1 MSSQDTKHDRQGLI
15 SWFAH
20 NHVAANILMALFL
33 VGGFLSVSN
42 MRTETF
48 PSLDPKLITISV
60 IYPGATPYE
69 VADSVTNRI
78 EESLVGIQGV
88 KRVTSTASENS
99 GVVSVELE
107 DSVNADD
114 VYNDVE
120 TNVNGLSDFPPE
132 DAERPII
139 TKIRLTPNVIS
150 LAIHGDVPESTIKF
164 WAESI
169 EDDLRQLPNV
179 AKTTLKGIRNYQISI
194 EVPETSLRQYDLS
207 LQEIGD
213 AIKRFSIDIPAG
225 TVESSQGDVLLRVQ
239 QKKYTGDEFE
249 KIVVRTLPDG
259 SLLKLGDIGKI
270 IDGFEDTNLISKFN
284 GEPAAFINVSRSDT
298 GDTLTVAENVKDYLK
313 TVSLPKNLKLSLQ
326 TDKTIILKDRINLM
340 LRNGVL
346 GFMLVFLILLLFLD
360 LKLAFWTSLAIP
372 ISFLG
377 GLMVIS
383 FMGYSLNMVS
393 IFALIVVLG
402 VVVDDAI
409 IVGESIFETQEQNKG
424 SPDAVLKGVRSV
436 VAPVTIGVLT
446 TMAAFAPLIFST
458 GTLGQIIMVIP
469 VVVIPILAISLMEA
483 YFILPSHL
491 SSPSRW
497 SKGVVRQIRDKVTHL
512 LLRFI
517 DHALTPFARFCMAW
531 RYAVLAA
538 FLGFAIVTFSMVKS
552 GTIRF
557 IFFPQVESDRVT
569 IDVNMVVGTPF
580 KVTEQTM
587 LNIEKG
593 IQAVNDDIEVD
604 GKSAFESV
612 SISIG
617 ESSSESGPGSSGRGS
632 GSGNHIGQAKIQ
644 LVPSGLR
651 AQSAADVESMIRERI
666 FSFPNIETLSF
677 KSSLVGEDP
686 DIEIELT
693 HPEESE
699 LNRASGELK
708 SLIVEIEG
716 TKEVADSYEAGKREY
731 VFELT
736 DEGLAIGL
744 SPAELGRQLRASF
757 FGLEVQRF
765 QRGRSEVIV
774 YARYPKNERE
784 DLGALNQKRIRLP
797 DGSQVP
803 LSAVATIK
811 EQTGFSQIKTVNGR
825 LVVSVTSDVDYG
837 VTTPNDVIAILQ
849 KETLPNLQTRY
860 HGLTYSFEGESREQ
874 AEDLASLA
882 NNMLIALMLIY
893 VLLGSQLRSYIQP
906 IVIMTAIPFG
916 IVGATWGHY
925 LLGHDLTFISMFGIV
940 ALSGVVVNDSVV
952 LVDYYNKQKILGGTT
967 YDCLLLAIQRR
978 FRPIFLT
985 TLTTSLGLLP
995 ILLETS
1001 RQAQFLIPMVV
1012 SLATGIVFSSVVILL
1027 LVPILLLIADDVK
1040 DFFNALWVQFDAREI
1055 D

>member
-1 MSSQDTKHDRQGLI
+1 MSNEEGQHVRQGLI
-15 SWFAH
+15 GWFTH

-33 VGGFLSVSN
+33 VGGFLSVST

-48 PSLDPKLITISV
+48 PSIDPKLITVSV
-60 IYPGATPYE
+60 AYPGATPYE
-69 VADSVTNRI
+69 IADSVTNRI
-78 EESLVGIQGV
+78 EEALVGIQGV
-88 KRVTSTASENS
+88 KRVTSTASES
-99 GVVSVELE
+99 GGVVNVELE

-120 TNVNGLSDFPPE
+120 TNVNGLTDFPPE

-150 LAIHGDVPESTIKF
+150 LAIYGDVPESTIKF

-169 EDDLRQLPNV
+169 EDDLRQLPGV
-179 AKTTLKGIRNYQISI
+179 AKTTLKGIRDYQISV
-194 EVPETSLRQYDLS
+194 EVPEASLRQYDLS
-207 LQEIGD
+207 LQNIGD
-213 AIKRFSIDIPAG
+213 AIKRFSTDIPAG
-225 TVESSQGDVLLRVQ
+225 TIESDQGDVLLRVQ

-249 KIVVRTLPDG
+249 KIVMRTLPDG
-259 SLLKLGDIGKI
+259 SLLKLGDIGKV
-270 IDGFEDTNLISKFN
+270 IDGFEDVNLISKFN
-284 GEPAAFINVSRSDT
+284 GEPAAFIDVSRSDT
-298 GDTLTVAENVKDYLK
+298 GDTLSTAKHVKDYLK

-326 TDKTIILKDRINLM
+326 KDETVVLNDRINLM

-372 ISFLG
+372 VSFLG
-377 GLMVIS
+377 GLMVIH

-409 IVGESIFETQEQNKG
+409 IVGESIFEMQEQSNG
-424 SPDAVLKGVRSV
+424 NPNAVLQGVRSV
-436 VAPVTIGVLT
+436 VAPVTIGVAT

-458 GTLGQIIMVIP
+458 GTLGQIIKVIP
-469 VVVIPILAISLMEA
+469 IVVIPILAISLLEA
-483 YFILPSHL
+483 YFILPAHL

-497 SKGVVRQIRDKVTHL
+497 SKGVVRHMREKVTSTLHQ
-512 LLRFI
+512 FI
-517 DHALTPFARFCMAW
+517 NKALMPFARFCMAW
-531 RYAVLAA
+531 RFAVLAA
-538 FLGFAIVTFSMVKS
+538 FFGFAIVTGAMVKS

-569 IDVNMVVGTPF
+569 IDVNMAVGTPF
-580 KVTEQTM
+580 KITEQTM
-587 LNIEKG
+587 LNIEKE
-593 IQAVNDDIEVD
+593 IEAVREDFGSDS
-604 GKSAFESV
+604 SAVFESI

-617 ESSSESGPGSSGRGS
+617 ESSTEGSPASSSRNAGN
-632 GSGNHIGQAKIQ
+632 GNHIGQVKIQ

-651 AQSAADVESMIRERI
+651 TQSAAEIESLIRKKIE
-666 FSFPNIETLSF
+666 SFPNIETLAF
-677 KSSLVGEDP
+677 KSSLVGEEP

-699 LNRASGELK
+699 LNKASGELK
-708 SLIVEIEG
+708 ALISKING
-716 TKEVADSYEAGKREY
+716 TKEVSDSYEAGKTEFI
-731 VFELT
+731 FELT

-744 SPAELGRQLRASF
+744 SPSELGRQLRSSF

-774 YARYPKNERE
+774 YARYPKDERE
-784 DLGALNQKRIRLP
+784 DLAALSQMRIRMP

-803 LSAVATIK
+803 LSTVATIK
-811 EQTGFSQIKTVNGR
+811 EQIGFSQIKTVNGR
-825 LVVSVTSDVDYG
+825 LVVSVTSDVDYT
-837 VTTPNDVIAILQ
+837 VTTPNDVINMLQ
-849 KETLPNLQTRY
+849 KETLPDLQTRY
-860 HGLTYSFEGESREQ
+860 QGLSYSFEGESREQ
-874 AEDLASLA
+874 AEDLASLGK
-882 NNMLIALMLIY
+882 NMLIALMLIY

-906 IVIMTAIPFG
+906 VVIMTAIPFG
-916 IVGATWGHY
+916 VVGATWGHF
-925 LLGHDLTFISMFGIV
+925 LLGHDLTFISLFGIV
-940 ALSGVVVNDSVV
+940 ALSGVVINDSVV
-952 LVDYYNKQKILGGTT
+952 LVDYYNKQKNKGGST
-967 YDCLLLAIQRR
+967 YDNLLLAIQRR

-1001 RQAQFLIPMVV
+1001 RQAQFLIPMVI
-1012 SLATGIVFSSVVILL
+1012 SLATGIVFSSVVILI
-1027 LVPILLLIADDVK
+1027 LVPILILIIDDVK
-1040 DFFNALWVQFDAREI
+1040 SLFSKLFYGIEQL
-1055 D
+1055 